1 MPDILPPA
9 PARRAM
15 TRHVIAAAA
24 AGLHTGAHRQR
35 RNTMNKAVLGVLL
48 LAFGG
53 LTVAAVLQHGYVGI
67 FQYQLQSLA
76 GLQVLA
82 DLGIALLLVMVWLWR
97 DAQQTGRNAWP
108 WIVLTLAAGSF
119 GPLLYLLTGRK

>member
-1 MPDILPPA
+1 
-9 PARRAM
+9 
-15 TRHVIAAAA
+15 
-24 AGLHTGAHRQR
+24 
-35 RNTMNKAVLGVLL
+35 MNKALLGVVL

-53 LTVAAVLQHGYVGI
+53 LTLAAVLQHGYVGI

-82 DLGIALLLVMVWLWR
+82 DLGIAMGLVLVWLWR
-97 DAQQTGRNAWP
+97 DARLSGRNAWP

-119 GPLLYLLTGRK
+119 GPLLYLLTRKK

>member
-1 MPDILPPA
+1 
-9 PARRAM
+9 
-15 TRHVIAAAA
+15 
-24 AGLHTGAHRQR
+24 
-35 RNTMNKAVLGVLL
+35 MNKALPGVVL

-76 GLQVLA
+76 GLQALG
-82 DLGIALLLVMVWLWR
+82 DLGIALGLVLVWLWR
-97 DAQQTGRNAWP
+97 DARLSGRNAWP

-119 GPLLYLLTGRK
+119 GPLLYLLTGKK

>member
-1 MPDILPPA
+1 
-9 PARRAM
+9 
-15 TRHVIAAAA
+15 
-24 AGLHTGAHRQR
+24 
-35 RNTMNKAVLGVLL
+35 MNKTVLGVVL

-53 LTVAAVLQHGYVGI
+53 LTVAAVMQHGYVGI

-82 DLGIALLLVMVWLWR
+82 DLGIALLLVLAWLWR
-97 DAQQTGRNAWP
+97 DARRTGRNAWP

-119 GPLLYLLTGRK
+119 GPLLYLLTARK

>member
-1 MPDILPPA
+1 
-9 PARRAM
+9 
-15 TRHVIAAAA
+15 
-24 AGLHTGAHRQR
+24 
-35 RNTMNKAVLGVLL
+35 

-82 DLGIALLLVMVWLWR
+82 DLGIVLLLVLVSLWR
-97 DAQQTGRNAWP
+97 HARQRRPQRVAVDRPDAGGVVRAFVVSVDGAEAGGEKVRADQHQRA
-108 WIVLTLAAGSF
+108 LASHGAPQHAACG
-119 GPLLYLLTGRK
+119 G